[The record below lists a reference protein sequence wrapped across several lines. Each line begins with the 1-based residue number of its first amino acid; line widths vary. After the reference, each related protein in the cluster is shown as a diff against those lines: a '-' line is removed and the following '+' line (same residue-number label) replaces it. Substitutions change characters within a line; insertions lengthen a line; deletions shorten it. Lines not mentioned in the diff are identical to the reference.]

1 MLRKLYDKVIA
12 LSESRH
18 ALPTLAAVSFAESS
32 FFPIPPDVIL
42 VPMALAQP
50 DKARLYALVCTIA
63 SVLGG
68 LVGYAI
74 GALLFDTVGKWLISA
89 YGYGDGIEAFRAAY
103 AKWGAW
109 IILIKGMTP
118 IPFKIVT
125 IASGFAGYNFFLFV
139 LLRSSRAARAS
150 FSRPSCCAFR
160 RADPRLRR
168 EAADARHHGFSCR
181 DCRRVSDRQICVLRW
196 MRRANRSSPAAA
208 ACARRERNRARDR
221 RRDDP
226 HRIRLRAYR
235 RLRAVPALSRGTL
248 RLLFRRAG
256 RGTRFARSRAAPATG
271 FARILLLLPRSPSSP
286 MPHWLLS
293 CRRRVEM
300 VAGPDRMHR
309 GVRPHWGEHGVV
321 DTPVIRCDEASFRFL
336 GLSFAGWDALVSS
349 FLALLAFAGA
359 AQRR

>member
-18 ALPTLAAVSFAESS
+18 ALPALAAVSFAESS

-50 DKARLYALVCTIA
+50 HKARLYALVCTIA

-125 IASGFAGYNFFLFV
+125 IASGFAGYN
-139 LLRSSRAARAS
+139 
-150 FSRPSCCAFR
+150 
-160 RADPRLRR
+160 
-168 EAADARHHGFSCR
+168 
-181 DCRRVSDRQICVLRW
+181 
-196 MRRANRSSPAAA
+196 
-208 ACARRERNRARDR
+208 
-221 RRDDP
+221 
-226 HRIRLRAYR
+226 
-235 RLRAVPALSRGTL
+235 
-248 RLLFRRAG
+248 
-256 RGTRFARSRAAPATG
+256 
-271 FARILLLLPRSPSSP
+271 
-286 MPHWLLS
+286 
-293 CRRRVEM
+293 
-300 VAGPDRMHR
+300 
-309 GVRPHWGEHGVV
+309 
-321 DTPVIRCDEASFRFL
+321 
-336 GLSFAGWDALVSS
+336 
-349 FLALLAFAGA
+349 LLAFFVLSIITRGA
-359 AQRR
+359 RFFLEAELLRHFGEPIRGFVEKRLTLVTTGFLAAIVGGFLIAKYAF

>member
-32 FFPIPPDVIL
+32 FFPIPPDVIF

-50 DKARLYALVCTIA
+50 HKARLYALVCTIA

-125 IASGFAGYNFFLFV
+125 IASGFAGYN
-139 LLRSSRAARAS
+139 
-150 FSRPSCCAFR
+150 
-160 RADPRLRR
+160 
-168 EAADARHHGFSCR
+168 
-181 DCRRVSDRQICVLRW
+181 
-196 MRRANRSSPAAA
+196 
-208 ACARRERNRARDR
+208 
-221 RRDDP
+221 
-226 HRIRLRAYR
+226 
-235 RLRAVPALSRGTL
+235 
-248 RLLFRRAG
+248 
-256 RGTRFARSRAAPATG
+256 
-271 FARILLLLPRSPSSP
+271 
-286 MPHWLLS
+286 
-293 CRRRVEM
+293 
-300 VAGPDRMHR
+300 
-309 GVRPHWGEHGVV
+309 
-321 DTPVIRCDEASFRFL
+321 
-336 GLSFAGWDALVSS
+336 
-349 FLALLAFAGA
+349 LLAFFVLSIITRGA
-359 AQRR
+359 RFFLEAELLRHFGEPIRGFVEKRLTLVTTGFLAAIVGGFLIAKYAF